1 MTPPDTSLSERPL
14 PHRRGS
20 SLGLPLLVAFLSLAA
35 AASALAQ
42 GLPRGRP
49 EQLGFAPERLARVD
63 SVMQR
68 YVDSGR
74 VAGVVTLVARHGRI
88 AQVGAYGWADREAGR
103 RMSAD
108 AVFRIA
114 SQTKAVT
121 SVAVMTLVE
130 EGRLRL
136 ADPVSRWLPSFAA
149 ATVVADTGRGRVPVR
164 RSVTIRDLL
173 THTAGISYGTD
184 SLVQDLYRA
193 AGLGPAAGYG
203 WYFADKTEPICTSMD
218 RLGSLPFVA
227 QPGTRFVY
235 GYNTDILGCVVE
247 RVSGQSLDDFLR
259 TRILSPLRMSDTH
272 FFLPAEKRDR
282 LTAVYAANDRGG
294 YVRADEGPRG
304 QGAYVDGPRAGYS
317 GGAGLLSTAGDYA
330 RFLQMLLDGGTLDG
344 ARILAPATVALMTA
358 DQIGSLYGSAA
369 SGFGLGFEVLLDPGR
384 AAQYGTPGRFGWGG
398 AYATNYWVDP
408 GEDLVAV
415 FMVQLLPRG
424 DLDLADR
431 FRTLVYQA
439 IVTPGAAAAHA
450 GPPRR

>member
-1 MTPPDTSLSERPL
+1 MTPTDTSLSESPL
-14 PHRRGS
+14 PQRRPT
-20 SLGLPLLVAFLSLAA
+20 SLGRLPLGAFLSLAT

-49 EQLGFAPERLARVD
+49 EQLGFAPERLARID

-74 VAGVVTLVARHGRI
+74 VAGVVTLVARHGRV
-88 AQVGAYGWADREAGR
+88 AQVRAYGWADREAGR

-108 AVFRIA
+108 AIFRIA

-136 ADPVSRWLPSFAA
+136 SDPVSRWLPSY
-149 ATVVADTGRGRVPVR
+149 ATATVADTGSGRVPVR
-164 RSVTIRDLL
+164 RPVTIRDLL

-247 RVSGQSLDDFLR
+247 RVSGQSFDDFLR
-259 TRILSPLRMSDTH
+259 TRILSPLRMPDTH
-272 FFLPAEKRDR
+272 FFLPPEKRDR
-282 LTAVYAANDRGG
+282 LTAVYAATDRGG
-294 YVRADEGPRG
+294 YVRADDGPRG
-304 QGAYVDGPRAGYS
+304 QGVYVDGPRASFS

-344 ARILAPATVALMTA
+344 VRILAPATVALMTA
-358 DQIGSLYGSAA
+358 DHIGALYGSGA

-384 AAQYGTPGRFGWGG
+384 AAQYGTRGRFGWGG

-415 FMVQLLPRG
+415 FMVQLLPSG
-424 DLDLADR
+424 GLDLADR

-439 IVTPGAAAAHA
+439 IVGSGQAA
-450 GPPRR
+450 PRRP